1 MTPYKSM
8 SKRGCDRIGP
18 QQCPTHGHPHPLHS
32 AVCYDHGHLFAP
44 FCHDPVS
51 RDARH
56 LEKPSSPHPVLAGV
70 HASPLSRA
78 ENLGRT
84 RPLDARLLKAS
95 YWNVHVLVEWW
106 VQEALNTLPP
116 PKDGTLY
123 LVGDGSVKPKRGT
136 QNPLA
141 QKGRKSEHQPWFFGI
156 RFALLIANWDV
167 YRLPVAFRLI
177 RAKSHPEYRTENALF
192 REMVG
197 SFVPPTW
204 AKRIIVEGDAAYGS
218 QENMQMV
225 LKRDADDPAR
235 RWGFVFAIARTWKT
249 VEDKAIKD
257 LVTHLPRKYYQRIRV
272 PRLPGA
278 TGCKTFWVYSTRL
291 CLRHIG
297 DVTVVLSKRGR
308 NVGPKHTKILVTNL
322 DEWIPRQVVGAYQ
335 RRWPVEQI
343 NRELKTDLGLGA
355 HQVSGEEGRIEKSF
369 GIAVLAYLLLI
380 RACHQE
386 ILPGQA
392 WSLAQLQHA
401 FRLRML
407 TKQVE
412 HNVRTRLAKA
422 RKVA

>member
-1 MTPYKSM
+1 MVTHTLCTARFAMITVTYLPLFVTILFRGMPGIWKSRHRLILCWLVFMQALYPGQKTLEELARWTPAQVTVW
-8 SKRGCDRIGP
+8 RFR
-18 QQCPTHGHPHPLHS
+18 
-32 AVCYDHGHLFAP
+32 
-44 FCHDPVS
+44 
-51 RDARH
+51 
-56 LEKPSSPHPVLAGV
+56 
-70 HASPLSRA
+70 
-78 ENLGRT
+78 
-84 RPLDARLLKAS
+84 RLLKAS

-156 RFALLIANWDV
+156 RFALLTANWDV

-177 RAKSHPEYRTENALF
+177 RPKRHPEYQTENALF
-192 REMVG
+192 RAMVLA
-197 SFVPPTW
+197 FTPPAW
-204 AKRIIVEGDAAYGS
+204 ATTVVVEGDAAYGS
-218 QENMQMV
+218 QENMKMV
-225 LKRDADDPAR
+225 QQRDADDAAR
-235 RWGFVFAIARTWKT
+235 RWGFGFAMARTWKT
-249 VEDKAIKD
+249 VEDKAIKA
-257 LVTHLPRKYYQRIRV
+257 LVTHLPRTYYQRIRI
-272 PRLPGA
+272 PRLPEA
-278 TGCKTFWVYSTRL
+278 KGCKTCWVYSTHL

-322 DEWIPRQVVGAYQ
+322 DEWIPSQVVGAYQ

-401 FRLRML
+401 VRLRML

-412 HNVRTRLAKA
+412 HNM
-422 RKVA
+422 